1 MIFKCCS
8 KGCSKL
14 SGLSSDLIM
23 TVPMISKL
31 QSTVDM
37 IDGYC
42 NSLAR
47 FASID
52 GIPAYSLFYT
62 VSPIVALMDKVS
74 HR

>member
-1 MIFKCCS
+1 
-8 KGCSKL
+8 
-14 SGLSSDLIM
+14 M

-37 IDGYC
+37 IDEYC